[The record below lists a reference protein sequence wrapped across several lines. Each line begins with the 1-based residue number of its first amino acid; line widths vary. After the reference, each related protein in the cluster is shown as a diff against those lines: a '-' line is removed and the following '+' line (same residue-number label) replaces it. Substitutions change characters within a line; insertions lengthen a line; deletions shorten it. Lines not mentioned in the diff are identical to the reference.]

1 MKPSHELAQLEIT
14 YLPSSSLRPNPRNA
28 RTHSKR
34 QIRQIAD
41 CIGLS
46 GFLNPILLD
55 DANMILAG
63 HGRLEAAKLLRL
75 QTVPTIRAT
84 GLTEAQ
90 KRAFVLAD
98 NKLAEKAGWDR
109 KLLVAE
115 LGELAVLLPPL
126 ELNLTITGFDAP
138 EIDALFADLGPVRED
153 PADQVPHVSSC
164 PCTQR
169 GDLWCLGPHR
179 LLCGDAR
186 LATDVG
192 LLMGAE
198 VARVTFTDPP
208 YNVPIQG
215 NVQGRGRIKH
225 PEFAFA
231 SGEMTPQ
238 EYREFLQQSLRQV
251 ARVSCDGAIVFVCI
265 DWRHMTELRQVGTE
279 MFTELK
285 NVVVWNKTSP
295 GQGSFY
301 RSQHELIFV
310 FKVGTAEHRNC
321 FGLGAHGRMRSN
333 VWSYPGTNSFRAGRQ
348 DELAMHPTVKPVA
361 LVADALRDCSLS
373 GELALDLF
381 MGSGTTLLAAE
392 KIGRVCYGLE
402 CEPAYVDVGVQ
413 RWQAYT
419 KSDAVLAGDGRTFD
433 EVRAER
439 ANQHVSRP

>member
-1 MKPSHELAQLEIT
+1 MEPSREPAKLSVS
-14 YLPSSSLRPNPRNA
+14 YLPLSSLRPNPRNA

-41 CIGLS
+41 SIS
-46 GFLNPILLD
+46 AFGFLNPILLD
-55 DANMILAG
+55 DAGMVLAG
-63 HGRLEAAKLLRL
+63 HGRLQAAQKLGL
-75 QTVPTIRAT
+75 QNVPTICAA
-84 GLTEAQ
+84 GLTEVQ

-109 KLLVAE
+109 GLLVAE

-126 ELNLTITGFDAP
+126 ELDMTITGFDAP
-138 EIDALFADLGPVRED
+138 EIDALFADLGPIKGD
-153 PADQVPHVSSC
+153 PADQVPVVASH
-164 PCTQR
+164 PCSQR

-186 LATDVG
+186 SASDVDR
-192 LLMGAE
+192 LMGGE
-198 VARVTFTDPP
+198 EARVTFTDPP
-208 YNVPIQG
+208 YNVAIHG

-231 SGEMTPQ
+231 SGEMTAP
-238 EYREFLQQSLRQV
+238 EYREFLRQALSQV
-251 ARVSCDGAIVFVCI
+251 ARVSRNGAIVFVCI
-265 DWRHMTELRQVGTE
+265 DWRHMTELQQVGTE
-279 MFTELK
+279 IFTELK
-285 NVVVWNKTSP
+285 NVIVWNKTSP

-301 RSQHELIFV
+301 RSQYELIFA
-310 FKVGTAEHRNC
+310 FKLGNAEHRNC

-333 VWSYPGTNSFRAGRQ
+333 VWTYPGANSFRAGRQ
-348 DELAMHPTVKPVA
+348 DELAMHPTIKPVA

-402 CEPAYVDVGVQ
+402 YEPAYVDVGVQ

-433 EVRAER
+433 EVKAER
-439 ANQHVSRP
+439 VDPKVSRP